1 MVETTS
7 PAQESTAMPSAA
19 QFGGLGA
26 RPLGCRGEKG
36 FWRRAESSEGAAL

>member
-1 MVETTS
+1 
-7 PAQESTAMPSAA
+7 MPSAA